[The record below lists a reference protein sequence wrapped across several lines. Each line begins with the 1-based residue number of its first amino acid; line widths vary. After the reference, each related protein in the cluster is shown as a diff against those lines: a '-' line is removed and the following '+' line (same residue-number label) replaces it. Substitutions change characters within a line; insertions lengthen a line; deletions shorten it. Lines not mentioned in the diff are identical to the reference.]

1 MSLRQ
6 ISQRVGL
13 HHSTLSRNVNKH
25 RLTNDVKDRPR
36 SEMSCITSR
45 REGNALGRIVRHNL
59 FANSTVLQRLVV
71 PSVAIC
77 KNSPKSSEICWLS
90 FKKTCK
96 KMSTN
101 TNTKMFPFAMVP
113 STSSMEFGLVVY
125 WSDESCFLLHVTD
138 DRMCVWR
145 QPNTAERNIVETVP
159 FGGGSVMVWDVYHMT
174 VSLTSL
180 Q

>member
-13 HHSTLSRNVNKH
+13 HHSTVSRNVNKH

-159 FGGGSVMVWDVYHMT
+159 FGG
-174 VSLTSL
+174 
-180 Q
+180 